1 MTVLDDISKLVEAQT
16 REIAE
21 IEQSTEQ
28 ISLNINED
36 EVRSEAFN
44 ISMHIVLKIRNWI
57 ALIFYTSKNGM

>member
-1 MTVLDDISKLVEAQT
+1 MTVLDDIAKLVEAQT
-16 REIAE
+16 KEIAE

-44 ISMHIVLKIRNWI
+44 ISMHIVLKIRN
-57 ALIFYTSKNGM
+57 